1 MALMR
6 DYIAFAKEHVQPT
19 ISEAAQQ
26 RLIDAYVDMR
36 YTNMKKFTEL
46 NFISHHC

>member
-1 MALMR
+1 MRLSQDMSLMR

-19 ISEAAQQ
+19 LSEAAQQ

-36 YTNMKKFTEL
+36 
-46 NFISHHC
+46 